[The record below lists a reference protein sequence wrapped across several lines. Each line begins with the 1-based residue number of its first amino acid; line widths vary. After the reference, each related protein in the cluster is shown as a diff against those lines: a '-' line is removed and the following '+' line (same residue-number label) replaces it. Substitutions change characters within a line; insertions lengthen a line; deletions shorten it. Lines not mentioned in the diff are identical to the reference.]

1 MKHLLTIG
9 LITLTI
15 VSCGK
20 DKDSTPTPVEPTPEV
35 KNSSILGVFK
45 ADEGGLHGVV
55 DLDFRNFQLGVQSQ
69 VTFCDGSLGNS
80 GQVNGV
86 DEGFS
91 LFEGTEIEGTYQYGH
106 LAYVGASNPL
116 CRALSKERYTY
127 KIVGKKLTL
136 CMVNYPFC
144 EDYTAVE

>member
-1 MKHLLTIG
+1 MKSLLAIA
-9 LITLTI
+9 LITLTL

-20 DKDSTPTPVEPTPEV
+20 DKDSQPAPSEPTPVQ
-35 KNSSILGVFK
+35 NASILSVFR
-45 ADEGGLHGVV
+45 ADTEGLHGVNE
-55 DLDFRNFQLGVQSQ
+55 LDFRNFELGVQQ
-69 VTFCDGSLGNS
+69 AVTFCDGSFGNS

-86 DEGFS
+86 DKGFS
-91 LFEGTEIEGTYQYGH
+91 LFEGTESEGTYQYGH

-127 KIVGKKLTL
+127 KIVGKTLTL

-144 EDYTAVE
+144 ADYTEVE